1 MAQSKSKL
9 TFLCSECGNDFP
21 KWHGRCPAC
30 GEWGTVKE
38 FTVPT
43 NGKRSRREP
52 RKTVPLQDLLYGDE
66 MERASTDIP
75 EVDRVLGGGLLP
87 GSVILLGGN
96 PGIGK
101 STLALQAVAGLEQ
114 NVLYVSAEESEDQIA
129 LRARRLG
136 IDSDKLTL
144 TGENRW
150 EGIVEQ
156 LSLVKPAYLIID
168 SIQTIYSEGSE
179 SLPGAVGQIRECG
192 QKILEQCKSSK
203 MSTIVIGHVTKDG
216 IIAGPRMLEHMVDTV
231 LYLEGDRRHDFRLL
245 RAVKNRFGS
254 TSEVGVFEMTEKGLI
269 VVENPSELF
278 LAERQTN
285 IAGSAVIP
293 SMEGSRPILVEVQA
307 LTSNANFGTP
317 QRNVTGF
324 DIRRL
329 AMLLAVLEK
338 RLGFPVSTKDVFV
351 NFVGGLRVDEPAAD
365 LAVISAI
372 ASSLNDSPL
381 PSDTVLVGE
390 VGLGGELR
398 GASHIDKRMKEAK
411 QLGFKSIIAPAAS
424 AKKVKVKSKGIKM
437 HGVKSVREAFDFL
450 FSS

>member
-1 MAQSKSKL
+1 M
-9 TFLCSECGNDFP
+9 
-21 KWHGRCPAC
+21 
-30 GEWGTVKE
+30 KE
-38 FTVPT
+38 FTVST

-52 RKTVPLQDLLYGDE
+52 RKTVPLQDVLYGDE
-66 MERASTDIP
+66 LERATTGIP
-75 EVDRVLGGGLLP
+75 EVDRVLGGGILP

-101 STLALQAVAGLEQ
+101 STLALQAVAGLKQ
-114 NVLYVSAEESEDQIA
+114 NVLYVSAEESEGQIA
-129 LRARRLG
+129 LRARRLA

-150 EGIVEQ
+150 EGIEEQ
-156 LSLVKPAYLIID
+156 LSVVKPAYLIID
-168 SIQTIYSEGSE
+168 SIQTIYSDGND

-192 QKILEQCKSSK
+192 QKILERCKSSK
-203 MSTIVIGHVTKDG
+203 LSAVVIGHVTKDG

-231 LYLEGDRRHDFRLL
+231 LYLEGDGRHDYRLL

-254 TSEVGVFEMTEKGLI
+254 TSEVGVFEMTEKGL
-269 VVENPSELF
+269 VEVANPSELF
-278 LAERQTN
+278 LAERN
-285 IAGSAVIP
+285 ADVAGSAVVP

-351 NFVGGLRVDEPAAD
+351 NFVGGLRIDEPAAD

-381 PSDTVLVGE
+381 PADTVLVGE

-398 GASHIDKRMKEAK
+398 GASNLERRMEEAK
-411 QLGFKSIIAPAAS
+411 QLGFKSIIAPVTS
-424 AKKVKVKSKGIKM
+424 VKKLKGKSKGIKLQ
-437 HGVKSVREAFDFL
+437 GVKSVREAFDL
-450 FSS
+450 LL

>member
-1 MAQSKSKL
+1 
-9 TFLCSECGNDFP
+9 
-21 KWHGRCPAC
+21 
-30 GEWGTVKE
+30 VKE
-38 FTVPT
+38 FTVST
-43 NGKRSRREP
+43 NGKRSQREP
-52 RKTVPLQDLLYGDE
+52 RKTVPLQDVLYGDE
-66 MERASTDIP
+66 LERATTGIP
-75 EVDRVLGGGLLP
+75 EVDRVLGGGILP

-101 STLALQAVAGLEQ
+101 STLALQAVAGLKQ

-129 LRARRLG
+129 LRARRLA

-150 EGIVEQ
+150 EGIEEQ
-156 LSLVKPAYLIID
+156 LSVVKPAYLIID
-168 SIQTIYSEGSE
+168 SIQTIYSDGND

-192 QKILEQCKSSK
+192 QKILERCKSSK
-203 MSTIVIGHVTKDG
+203 LSAVVIGHVTKDG

-231 LYLEGDRRHDFRLL
+231 LYLEGDGRHDYRLL

-254 TSEVGVFEMTEKGLI
+254 TSEVGVFEMTEKGL
-269 VVENPSELF
+269 VEVANPSELF
-278 LAERQTN
+278 LAERN
-285 IAGSAVIP
+285 ADVAGSAVVP

-351 NFVGGLRVDEPAAD
+351 NFVGGLRIDEPAAD

-381 PSDTVLVGE
+381 PADTVLVGE

-398 GASHIDKRMKEAK
+398 GASHLERRMEEAK
-411 QLGFKSIIAPAAS
+411 QLGFKSIIAPVTS
-424 AKKVKVKSKGIKM
+424 VKKLKGKSKGIKLQ
-437 HGVKSVREAFDFL
+437 GVKSVREAFDL
-450 FSS
+450 LL

>member
-1 MAQSKSKL
+1 M
-9 TFLCSECGNDFP
+9 
-21 KWHGRCPAC
+21 
-30 GEWGTVKE
+30 KE
-38 FTVPT
+38 FTVST

-52 RKTVPLQDLLYGDE
+52 RKTVPLQDVLYGDE
-66 MERASTDIP
+66 LERATTGIP
-75 EVDRVLGGGLLP
+75 EVDRVLGGGILP

-101 STLALQAVAGLEQ
+101 STLALQAVAGLKQ

-129 LRARRLG
+129 LRARRLA

-144 TGENRW
+144 TGENCW
-150 EGIVEQ
+150 EGIEEQ
-156 LSLVKPAYLIID
+156 LSVVKPAYLIID
-168 SIQTIYSEGSE
+168 SIQTIYSDGND

-192 QKILEQCKSSK
+192 QKILERCKSSK
-203 MSTIVIGHVTKDG
+203 LSAVVIGHVTKDG

-231 LYLEGDRRHDFRLL
+231 LYLEGDSRHDYRLL

-254 TSEVGVFEMTEKGLI
+254 TSEVGVFEMTEKGL
-269 VVENPSELF
+269 VEVANPSELF
-278 LAERQTN
+278 LAERN
-285 IAGSAVIP
+285 ADVAGSAVVP

-351 NFVGGLRVDEPAAD
+351 NFVGGLRIDEPAAD

-381 PSDTVLVGE
+381 PADTVLVGE

-398 GASHIDKRMKEAK
+398 GASNLERRMEEAK
-411 QLGFKSIIAPAAS
+411 QLGFKSIIAPVTS
-424 AKKVKVKSKGIKM
+424 VKKLKGKSKGIKLQ
-437 HGVKSVREAFDFL
+437 GVKSVREAFDL
-450 FSS
+450 LL

>member
-1 MAQSKSKL
+1 MAQSKSKI
-9 TFLCSECGNDFP
+9 TFLCSDCGNDFP
-21 KWHGRCPAC
+21 KWHGKCPSC

-38 FTVPT
+38 FTVST
-43 NGKRSRREP
+43 NGKRSQREP
-52 RKTVPLQDLLYGDE
+52 RKTVPLQDVLYGDE
-66 MERASTDIP
+66 LERATTGIP
-75 EVDRVLGGGLLP
+75 EVDRVLGGGILP

-101 STLALQAVAGLEQ
+101 STLALQAVAGLKQ

-129 LRARRLG
+129 LRARRLA

-150 EGIVEQ
+150 EGIEEQ
-156 LSLVKPAYLIID
+156 LSVVKPAYLIID
-168 SIQTIYSEGSE
+168 SIQTIYSDGND

-192 QKILEQCKSSK
+192 QKILERCKSSK
-203 MSTIVIGHVTKDG
+203 LSAVVIGHVTKDG

-231 LYLEGDRRHDFRLL
+231 LYLEGDGRHDYRLL

-254 TSEVGVFEMTEKGLI
+254 TSEVGVFEMTEKGL
-269 VVENPSELF
+269 VEVANPSELF
-278 LAERQTN
+278 LAERN
-285 IAGSAVIP
+285 ADVAGSAVVP

-351 NFVGGLRVDEPAAD
+351 NFVGGLRIDEPAAD

-381 PSDTVLVGE
+381 PADTVLVGE

-398 GASHIDKRMKEAK
+398 GASHLERRMEEAK
-411 QLGFKSIIAPAAS
+411 QLGFKSIIAPVTS
-424 AKKVKVKSKGIKM
+424 VKKLKGKSKGIKLQ
-437 HGVKSVREAFDFL
+437 GVKSVREAFDL
-450 FSS
+450 LL

>member
-1 MAQSKSKL
+1 M
-9 TFLCSECGNDFP
+9 
-21 KWHGRCPAC
+21 
-30 GEWGTVKE
+30 KE
-38 FTVPT
+38 FTVST

-52 RKTVPLQDLLYGDE
+52 RKTVPLQDVLYGDE
-66 MERASTDIP
+66 LERATTGIP
-75 EVDRVLGGGLLP
+75 EVDRVLGGGILP

-101 STLALQAVAGLEQ
+101 STLALQAVAGLKQ

-129 LRARRLG
+129 LRARRLA

-144 TGENRW
+144 TGENCW
-150 EGIVEQ
+150 EGIEEQ
-156 LSLVKPAYLIID
+156 LSVVKPAYLIID
-168 SIQTIYSEGSE
+168 SIQTIYSDGND

-192 QKILEQCKSSK
+192 QKILERCKSSK
-203 MSTIVIGHVTKDG
+203 LSAVVIGHVTKDG

-231 LYLEGDRRHDFRLL
+231 LYLEGDGRHDYRLL

-254 TSEVGVFEMTEKGLI
+254 TSEVGVFEMTEKGL
-269 VVENPSELF
+269 VEVANPSELF
-278 LAERQTN
+278 LAERN
-285 IAGSAVIP
+285 ADVAGSAVVP

-351 NFVGGLRVDEPAAD
+351 NFVGGLRIDEPAAD

-381 PSDTVLVGE
+381 PADTVLVGE

-398 GASHIDKRMKEAK
+398 GASNLERRMEEAK
-411 QLGFKSIIAPAAS
+411 QLGFKSIIAPVTS
-424 AKKVKVKSKGIKM
+424 VKKLKGKSKGIKLQ
-437 HGVKSVREAFDFL
+437 GVKSVREAFDLL
-450 FSS
+450 F

>member
-1 MAQSKSKL
+1 M
-9 TFLCSECGNDFP
+9 
-21 KWHGRCPAC
+21 
-30 GEWGTVKE
+30 KE
-38 FTVPT
+38 FTVST

-52 RKTVPLQDLLYGDE
+52 RKTVPLQDVLYGDE
-66 MERASTDIP
+66 LERATTGIP
-75 EVDRVLGGGLLP
+75 EVDRVLGGGILP

-101 STLALQAVAGLEQ
+101 STLALQAVAGLKQ

-129 LRARRLG
+129 LRARRLA

-144 TGENRW
+144 TGENCW
-150 EGIVEQ
+150 EGIEEQ
-156 LSLVKPAYLIID
+156 LSVVKPAYLIID
-168 SIQTIYSEGSE
+168 SIQTIYSDGND

-192 QKILEQCKSSK
+192 QKILERCKSSK
-203 MSTIVIGHVTKDG
+203 LSAVVIGHVTKDG

-231 LYLEGDRRHDFRLL
+231 LYLEGDGRHDYRLL

-254 TSEVGVFEMTEKGLI
+254 TSEVGVFEMTEKGL
-269 VVENPSELF
+269 VEVANPSELF
-278 LAERQTN
+278 LAERN
-285 IAGSAVIP
+285 ADVAGSAVVP

-338 RLGFPVSTKDVFV
+338 RLCFPVSTKDVFV
-351 NFVGGLRVDEPAAD
+351 NFVGGLRIDEPAAD

-381 PSDTVLVGE
+381 PADTVLVGE

-398 GASHIDKRMKEAK
+398 GASNLERRMEEAK
-411 QLGFKSIIAPAAS
+411 QLGFKSIIAPVTS
-424 AKKVKVKSKGIKM
+424 VKKLKGKSKGIKLQ
-437 HGVKSVREAFDFL
+437 GVKSVREAFDL
-450 FSS
+450 LL

>member
-1 MAQSKSKL
+1 MAQSKSKI
-9 TFLCSECGNDFP
+9 TFLCSDCGNDFP
-21 KWHGRCPAC
+21 KWHGKCPSC

-38 FTVPT
+38 FTVST

-52 RKTVPLQDLLYGDE
+52 RKTVPLQDVLYGDE
-66 MERASTDIP
+66 LERATTGIP
-75 EVDRVLGGGLLP
+75 EVDRVLGGGILP

-101 STLALQAVAGLEQ
+101 STLALQAVAGLKQ

-129 LRARRLG
+129 LRARRLA

-150 EGIVEQ
+150 EGIEEQ
-156 LSLVKPAYLIID
+156 LSVVKPAYLIID
-168 SIQTIYSEGSE
+168 SIQTIYSDGND

-192 QKILEQCKSSK
+192 QKILERCKSSK
-203 MSTIVIGHVTKDG
+203 LSAVVIGHVTKDG

-231 LYLEGDRRHDFRLL
+231 LYLEGDGRHDYRLL

-254 TSEVGVFEMTEKGLI
+254 TSEVGVFEMTEKGL
-269 VVENPSELF
+269 VEVANPSELF
-278 LAERQTN
+278 LAERN
-285 IAGSAVIP
+285 ADVAGSAVVP

-351 NFVGGLRVDEPAAD
+351 NFVGGLRIDEPAAD

-381 PSDTVLVGE
+381 PADTVLVGE

-398 GASHIDKRMKEAK
+398 GASHLERRMEEAK
-411 QLGFKSIIAPAAS
+411 QLGFKSIIAPVTS
-424 AKKVKVKSKGIKM
+424 VKKLKGKSKGIKLQ
-437 HGVKSVREAFDFL
+437 GVKSVREAFDL
-450 FSS
+450 LL

>member
-1 MAQSKSKL
+1 M
-9 TFLCSECGNDFP
+9 
-21 KWHGRCPAC
+21 
-30 GEWGTVKE
+30 KE
-38 FTVPT
+38 FTVST
-43 NGKRSRREP
+43 NGKRSQREP
-52 RKTVPLQDLLYGDE
+52 RKTVPLQDVLYGDE
-66 MERASTDIP
+66 LERATTGIP
-75 EVDRVLGGGLLP
+75 EVDRVLGGGILP

-101 STLALQAVAGLEQ
+101 STLALQAVAGLKQ

-129 LRARRLG
+129 LRARRLA

-150 EGIVEQ
+150 EGIEEQ
-156 LSLVKPAYLIID
+156 LSVVKPAYLIID
-168 SIQTIYSEGSE
+168 SIQTIYSDGND

-192 QKILEQCKSSK
+192 QKILERCKSSK
-203 MSTIVIGHVTKDG
+203 LSAVVIGHVTKDG

-231 LYLEGDRRHDFRLL
+231 LYLEGDGRHEYRLL

-254 TSEVGVFEMTEKGLI
+254 TSEVGVFEMTEKGL
-269 VVENPSELF
+269 VEVANPSELF
-278 LAERQTN
+278 LAERN
-285 IAGSAVIP
+285 ADVAGSAVVP

-351 NFVGGLRVDEPAAD
+351 NFVGGLRIDEPAAD

-381 PSDTVLVGE
+381 PADTVLVGE

-398 GASHIDKRMKEAK
+398 GASHLERRMEEAK
-411 QLGFKSIIAPAAS
+411 QLGFKSIIAPVTS
-424 AKKVKVKSKGIKM
+424 VKKLKGKSKGIKLQ
-437 HGVKSVREAFDFL
+437 GVKSVREAFDL
-450 FSS
+450 LL

>member
-1 MAQSKSKL
+1 MAQSKSKI
-9 TFLCSECGNDFP
+9 TFLCSDCGNDFP
-21 KWHGRCPAC
+21 KWHGKCPSC

-38 FTVPT
+38 FTVST

-52 RKTVPLQDLLYGDE
+52 RKTVPLQDVLYGDE
-66 MERASTDIP
+66 LERATTGIP
-75 EVDRVLGGGLLP
+75 EVDRVLGGGILP

-101 STLALQAVAGLEQ
+101 STLALQAVAGLKQ
-114 NVLYVSAEESEDQIA
+114 NVLYVSAEESEGQIA
-129 LRARRLG
+129 LRARRLA

-144 TGENRW
+144 TGENCW
-150 EGIVEQ
+150 EGIEEQ
-156 LSLVKPAYLIID
+156 LSVVKPAYLIID
-168 SIQTIYSEGSE
+168 SIQTIYSDGND

-192 QKILEQCKSSK
+192 QKILERCKSSK
-203 MSTIVIGHVTKDG
+203 LSAVVIGHVTKDG

-231 LYLEGDRRHDFRLL
+231 LYLEGDGRHDYRLL

-254 TSEVGVFEMTEKGLI
+254 TSEVGVFEMTEKGL
-269 VVENPSELF
+269 VEVANPSELF
-278 LAERQTN
+278 LAERN
-285 IAGSAVIP
+285 ADVAGSAVVP

-351 NFVGGLRVDEPAAD
+351 NFVGGLRIDEPAAD

-381 PSDTVLVGE
+381 PADTVLVGE

-398 GASHIDKRMKEAK
+398 GASNLERRMEEAK
-411 QLGFKSIIAPAAS
+411 QLGFKSIIAPVTS
-424 AKKVKVKSKGIKM
+424 VKKLKGKSKGIKLQ
-437 HGVKSVREAFDFL
+437 GVKSVREAFDL
-450 FSS
+450 LL

>member
-1 MAQSKSKL
+1 M
-9 TFLCSECGNDFP
+9 
-21 KWHGRCPAC
+21 
-30 GEWGTVKE
+30 KE
-38 FTVPT
+38 FTVST

-52 RKTVPLQDLLYGDE
+52 RKTVPLQDVLYGDE
-66 MERASTDIP
+66 LERATTGIP
-75 EVDRVLGGGLLP
+75 EVDRVLGGGILP

-101 STLALQAVAGLEQ
+101 STLALQAVAGLKQ

-129 LRARRLG
+129 LRARRLA

-144 TGENRW
+144 TGENCW
-150 EGIVEQ
+150 EGIEEQ
-156 LSLVKPAYLIID
+156 LSVVKPAYLIID
-168 SIQTIYSEGSE
+168 SIQTIYSDGND

-192 QKILEQCKSSK
+192 QKILERCKSSK
-203 MSTIVIGHVTKDG
+203 LSAIVIGHVTKDG

-231 LYLEGDRRHDFRLL
+231 LYLEGDGRHDYRLL

-254 TSEVGVFEMTEKGLI
+254 TSEVGVFEMTEKGL
-269 VVENPSELF
+269 VEVENPSELF
-278 LAERQTN
+278 LAERN
-285 IAGSAVIP
+285 ADVAGSAVVP

-351 NFVGGLRVDEPAAD
+351 NFVGGLRIDEPAAD

-381 PSDTVLVGE
+381 PADTVLVGE

-398 GASHIDKRMKEAK
+398 GASHLERRMEEAK
-411 QLGFKSIIAPAAS
+411 QLGFKSIIAPVTS
-424 AKKVKVKSKGIKM
+424 VKKLKGKSKGIKLQ
-437 HGVKSVREAFDFL
+437 GVKSVREAFDL
-450 FSS
+450 LL

>member
-1 MAQSKSKL
+1 
-9 TFLCSECGNDFP
+9 
-21 KWHGRCPAC
+21 
-30 GEWGTVKE
+30 VKE
-38 FTVPT
+38 FTVST

-52 RKTVPLQDLLYGDE
+52 RKTVPLQDVLYGDE
-66 MERASTDIP
+66 LERATTGIP
-75 EVDRVLGGGLLP
+75 EVDRVLGGGILP

-101 STLALQAVAGLEQ
+101 STLALQAVAGLKQ

-129 LRARRLG
+129 LRARRLA

-144 TGENRW
+144 TGENCW
-150 EGIVEQ
+150 EGIEEQ
-156 LSLVKPAYLIID
+156 LSVVKPAYLIID
-168 SIQTIYSEGSE
+168 SIQTIYSDGND

-192 QKILEQCKSSK
+192 QKILERCKSSK
-203 MSTIVIGHVTKDG
+203 LSAVVIGHVTKDG

-231 LYLEGDRRHDFRLL
+231 LYLEGDGRHDYRLL

-254 TSEVGVFEMTEKGLI
+254 TSEVGVFEMTEKGL
-269 VVENPSELF
+269 VEVANPSELF
-278 LAERQTN
+278 LAERN
-285 IAGSAVIP
+285 ADVAGSAVVP

-351 NFVGGLRVDEPAAD
+351 NFVGGLRIDEPAAD

-381 PSDTVLVGE
+381 PADTVLVGE

-398 GASHIDKRMKEAK
+398 GASNLERRMEEAK
-411 QLGFKSIIAPAAS
+411 QLGFKSIIAPVTS
-424 AKKVKVKSKGIKM
+424 VKKLKGKSKGIKLQ
-437 HGVKSVREAFDFL
+437 GVKSVREAFDL
-450 FSS
+450 LL

>member
-1 MAQSKSKL
+1 M
-9 TFLCSECGNDFP
+9 
-21 KWHGRCPAC
+21 
-30 GEWGTVKE
+30 KE
-38 FTVPT
+38 FTVST
-43 NGKRSRREP
+43 NGKRYRREP
-52 RKTVPLQDLLYGDE
+52 RKTVPLQDVLYGDE
-66 MERASTDIP
+66 LERATTGIP
-75 EVDRVLGGGLLP
+75 EVDRVLGGGILP

-101 STLALQAVAGLEQ
+101 STLALQAVAGLKQ

-129 LRARRLG
+129 LRARRLA

-144 TGENRW
+144 TGENCW
-150 EGIVEQ
+150 EGIEEQ
-156 LSLVKPAYLIID
+156 LSVVKPAYLIID
-168 SIQTIYSEGSE
+168 SIQTIYSDGND

-192 QKILEQCKSSK
+192 QKILERCKSSK
-203 MSTIVIGHVTKDG
+203 LSAVVIGHVTKDG

-231 LYLEGDRRHDFRLL
+231 LYLEGDGRHDYRLL

-254 TSEVGVFEMTEKGLI
+254 TSEVGVFEMTEKGL
-269 VVENPSELF
+269 VEVANPSELF
-278 LAERQTN
+278 LAERN
-285 IAGSAVIP
+285 ADVAGSAVVP

-351 NFVGGLRVDEPAAD
+351 NFVGGLRIDEPAAD

-381 PSDTVLVGE
+381 PADTVLVGE

-398 GASHIDKRMKEAK
+398 GASNLERRMEEAK
-411 QLGFKSIIAPAAS
+411 QLGFKSIIAPVTS
-424 AKKVKVKSKGIKM
+424 VKKLKGKSKGIKLQ
-437 HGVKSVREAFDFL
+437 GVKSVREAFDL
-450 FSS
+450 LL

>member
-1 MAQSKSKL
+1 
-9 TFLCSECGNDFP
+9 
-21 KWHGRCPAC
+21 
-30 GEWGTVKE
+30 VKE
-38 FTVPT
+38 FTVST

-52 RKTVPLQDLLYGDE
+52 RKTVPLQDVLYGDE
-66 MERASTDIP
+66 LERATTGIP
-75 EVDRVLGGGLLP
+75 EVDRVLGGGILP

-101 STLALQAVAGLEQ
+101 STLALQAVAGLKQ

-129 LRARRLG
+129 LRARRLA

-144 TGENRW
+144 TGENCW
-150 EGIVEQ
+150 EGIEEQ
-156 LSLVKPAYLIID
+156 LSVVKPAYLIID
-168 SIQTIYSEGSE
+168 SIQTIYSDGND

-192 QKILEQCKSSK
+192 QKILERCKSSK
-203 MSTIVIGHVTKDG
+203 LSAVVIGHVTKDG

-231 LYLEGDRRHDFRLL
+231 LYLEGDGRHDYRLL

-254 TSEVGVFEMTEKGLI
+254 TSEVGVFEMTEKGL
-269 VVENPSELF
+269 VEVANPSELF
-278 LAERQTN
+278 LAERN
-285 IAGSAVIP
+285 ADVAGSAVVP

-351 NFVGGLRVDEPAAD
+351 NFVGGLRIDEPAAD

-381 PSDTVLVGE
+381 PADTVLVGE

-398 GASHIDKRMKEAK
+398 GASNLERRMEEAK
-411 QLGFKSIIAPAAS
+411 QLGFKSIIAPVTS
-424 AKKVKVKSKGIKM
+424 VKKLKGKSKGIKLQ
-437 HGVKSVREAFDFL
+437 GVKSVREAFDIL
-450 FSS
+450 L

>member
-1 MAQSKSKL
+1 MAQSKSKI
-9 TFLCSECGNDFP
+9 TFLCSDCGNDFP
-21 KWHGRCPAC
+21 KWHGKCPSC

-38 FTVPT
+38 FTVST
-43 NGKRSRREP
+43 NGNRSQREP
-52 RKTVPLQDLLYGDE
+52 RKTVPLQDVLYGDE
-66 MERASTDIP
+66 LERATTGIP
-75 EVDRVLGGGLLP
+75 EVDRVLGGGILP

-101 STLALQAVAGLEQ
+101 STLALQAVAGLKQ

-129 LRARRLG
+129 LRARRLV

-144 TGENRW
+144 TGENCW
-150 EGIVEQ
+150 EGIEEQ
-156 LSLVKPAYLIID
+156 LSVVKPAYLIID
-168 SIQTIYSEGSE
+168 SIQTIYSDGND

-192 QKILEQCKSSK
+192 QKILERCKSSK
-203 MSTIVIGHVTKDG
+203 LSAVVIGHVTKDG

-231 LYLEGDRRHDFRLL
+231 LYLEGDGRHDYRLL

-254 TSEVGVFEMTEKGLI
+254 TSEVGVFEMTEKGL
-269 VVENPSELF
+269 VEVANPSELF
-278 LAERQTN
+278 LAERN
-285 IAGSAVIP
+285 ADVAGSAVVP

-351 NFVGGLRVDEPAAD
+351 NFVGGLRIDEPAAD

-381 PSDTVLVGE
+381 PADTVLVGE

-398 GASHIDKRMKEAK
+398 GTSNLERRMEEAK
-411 QLGFKSIIAPAAS
+411 QFGFKSIIAPVTS
-424 AKKVKVKSKGIKM
+424 VKKLKGKSKGIKLQ
-437 HGVKSVREAFDFL
+437 GVKSVREAFDL
-450 FSS
+450 LL

>member
-1 MAQSKSKL
+1 M
-9 TFLCSECGNDFP
+9 
-21 KWHGRCPAC
+21 
-30 GEWGTVKE
+30 KE
-38 FTVPT
+38 FTVST

-52 RKTVPLQDLLYGDE
+52 RKTVPLQDVLYGDE
-66 MERASTDIP
+66 LERATTGIP
-75 EVDRVLGGGLLP
+75 EVDRVLGGGILP

-101 STLALQAVAGLEQ
+101 STLALQAVAGLKQ

-129 LRARRLG
+129 LRARRLA

-144 TGENRW
+144 TGENCW
-150 EGIVEQ
+150 EGIEEQ
-156 LSLVKPAYLIID
+156 LSVVKPAYLIID
-168 SIQTIYSEGSE
+168 SIQTIYSDGND

-192 QKILEQCKSSK
+192 QKILERCKSSK
-203 MSTIVIGHVTKDG
+203 LSAVMIGHVTKDG

-231 LYLEGDRRHDFRLL
+231 LYLEGDGRHDYRLL

-254 TSEVGVFEMTEKGLI
+254 TSEVGVFEMTEKGL
-269 VVENPSELF
+269 VEVANPSELF
-278 LAERQTN
+278 LAERN
-285 IAGSAVIP
+285 ADVAGSAVVP

-351 NFVGGLRVDEPAAD
+351 NFVGGLRIDEPAAD

-381 PSDTVLVGE
+381 PADTVLVGE

-398 GASHIDKRMKEAK
+398 GASNLERRMEEAK
-411 QLGFKSIIAPAAS
+411 QLGFKSIIAPVTS
-424 AKKVKVKSKGIKM
+424 VKKLKGKSKGIKLQ
-437 HGVKSVREAFDFL
+437 GVKSVREAFDLL
-450 FSS
+450 F

>member
-1 MAQSKSKL
+1 M
-9 TFLCSECGNDFP
+9 
-21 KWHGRCPAC
+21 
-30 GEWGTVKE
+30 KE
-38 FTVPT
+38 FTVST

-52 RKTVPLQDLLYGDE
+52 RKTVPLQDVLYGDE
-66 MERASTDIP
+66 LERATTGIP
-75 EVDRVLGGGLLP
+75 EVDRVLGGGMLP

-101 STLALQAVAGLEQ
+101 STLALQAVAGLKQ

-129 LRARRLG
+129 LRARRLA

-144 TGENRW
+144 TGENCW
-150 EGIVEQ
+150 EGIEEQ
-156 LSLVKPAYLIID
+156 LSVVKPAYLIID
-168 SIQTIYSEGSE
+168 SIQTIYSDGND

-192 QKILEQCKSSK
+192 QKILERCKSSK
-203 MSTIVIGHVTKDG
+203 LSAVVIGHVTKDG

-231 LYLEGDRRHDFRLL
+231 LYLEGDGRHDYRLL

-254 TSEVGVFEMTEKGLI
+254 TSEVGVFEMTEKGL
-269 VVENPSELF
+269 VEVANPSELF
-278 LAERQTN
+278 LAERN
-285 IAGSAVIP
+285 ADVAGSAVVP

-351 NFVGGLRVDEPAAD
+351 NFVGGLRIDEPAAD

-381 PSDTVLVGE
+381 PADTVLVGE

-398 GASHIDKRMKEAK
+398 GASNLERRMEEAK
-411 QLGFKSIIAPAAS
+411 QLGFKSIIAPVTS
-424 AKKVKVKSKGIKM
+424 VKKLKGKSKGIKLQ
-437 HGVKSVREAFDFL
+437 GVKSVREAFDL
-450 FSS
+450 LL

>member
-1 MAQSKSKL
+1 M
-9 TFLCSECGNDFP
+9 
-21 KWHGRCPAC
+21 
-30 GEWGTVKE
+30 KE
-38 FTVPT
+38 FTVST

-52 RKTVPLQDLLYGDE
+52 RKTVPLQDVLYGDE
-66 MERASTDIP
+66 LERATTGIP
-75 EVDRVLGGGLLP
+75 EVDRVLGGGILP

-101 STLALQAVAGLEQ
+101 STLALQAVAGLKQ

-129 LRARRLG
+129 LRARRLA

-150 EGIVEQ
+150 EGIEEQ
-156 LSLVKPAYLIID
+156 LSVVKPAYLIID
-168 SIQTIYSEGSE
+168 SIQTIYSDGND

-192 QKILEQCKSSK
+192 QKILERCKSSK
-203 MSTIVIGHVTKDG
+203 LSAVVIGHVTKDG

-231 LYLEGDRRHDFRLL
+231 LYLEGDGRHDYRLL

-254 TSEVGVFEMTEKGLI
+254 TSEVGVFEMTEKGL
-269 VVENPSELF
+269 VEVANPSELF
-278 LAERQTN
+278 LAERN
-285 IAGSAVIP
+285 ADVAGSAVVP

-351 NFVGGLRVDEPAAD
+351 NFVGGLRIDEPAAD

-381 PSDTVLVGE
+381 PADTVLVGE

-398 GASHIDKRMKEAK
+398 GASHLERRMEEAK
-411 QLGFKSIIAPAAS
+411 QLGFKSIIAPVTS
-424 AKKVKVKSKGIKM
+424 VKKLKGKSKGIKLQ
-437 HGVKSVREAFDFL
+437 GVKSVREAFDL
-450 FSS
+450 LL

>member
-1 MAQSKSKL
+1 MAQSKSKI

-21 KWHGRCPAC
+21 KWHGKCPAC
-30 GEWGTVKE
+30 GEWGSVKE
-38 FTVPT
+38 FTVPAK
-43 NGKRSRREP
+43 GKRSHAEP
-52 RKTVPLQDLLYGDE
+52 RQTVQLQDILYGNE
-66 MERASTDIP
+66 MDRVTTGIP

-87 GSVILLGGN
+87 GSVVLLGGN

-129 LRARRLG
+129 LRARRLE
-136 IDSDKLTL
+136 INSDKLTL

-150 EGIVEQ
+150 EGIVDQ
-156 LSLVKPAYLIID
+156 LSVVKPLYVIID
-168 SIQTIYSEGSE
+168 SIQTIYSEASD

-192 QKILEQCKSSK
+192 QKILERCKSSK
-203 MSTIVIGHVTKDG
+203 ISAIVIGHVTKDG

-231 LYLEGDRRHDFRLL
+231 LYLEGDHRHDYRIL
-245 RAVKNRFGS
+245 RAVKNRFGP
-254 TSEVGVFEMTEKGLI
+254 TSEVGVFEMTEKGL
-269 VVENPSELF
+269 VEVENPSEMF
-278 LAERQTN
+278 LAERQADV
-285 IAGSAVIP
+285 AGSAVVP

-381 PSDTVLVGE
+381 PADTVLVGE

-398 GASHIDKRMKEAK
+398 GATHLERRMDESK
-411 QLGFKSIIAPAAS
+411 QLGFKTIIAPATS
-424 AKKVKVKSKGIKM
+424 VKKVKEKSKGMKM
-437 HGVKSVREAFDFL
+437 HGVKSVREAFDLL
-450 FSS
+450 F

>member
-1 MAQSKSKL
+1 MAQSKSKI
-9 TFLCSECGNDFP
+9 TFLCSDCGNDFP
-21 KWHGRCPAC
+21 KWHGKCPSC

-38 FTVPT
+38 FTVST

-52 RKTVPLQDLLYGDE
+52 RKTVPLQDVLYGDE
-66 MERASTDIP
+66 LERATTGIP
-75 EVDRVLGGGLLP
+75 EVDRVLGGGMLP

-101 STLALQAVAGLEQ
+101 STLALQAVAGLKQ

-129 LRARRLG
+129 LRARRLA

-144 TGENRW
+144 TGENCW
-150 EGIVEQ
+150 EGIEEQ
-156 LSLVKPAYLIID
+156 LSVVKPAYLIID
-168 SIQTIYSEGSE
+168 SIQTIYSDGND

-192 QKILEQCKSSK
+192 QKILERCKSSK
-203 MSTIVIGHVTKDG
+203 LSAVMIGHVTKDG

-231 LYLEGDRRHDFRLL
+231 LYLEGDGRHDYRLL

-254 TSEVGVFEMTEKGLI
+254 TSEVGVFEMTEKGL
-269 VVENPSELF
+269 VEVANPSELF
-278 LAERQTN
+278 LAERN
-285 IAGSAVIP
+285 ADVAGSAVVP

-351 NFVGGLRVDEPAAD
+351 NFVGGLRIDEPAAD

-381 PSDTVLVGE
+381 PADTVLVGE

-398 GASHIDKRMKEAK
+398 GASNLERRMEEAK
-411 QLGFKSIIAPAAS
+411 QLGFKSIIAPVTS
-424 AKKVKVKSKGIKM
+424 VKKLKGKSKGIKLQ
-437 HGVKSVREAFDFL
+437 GVKSVREAFDL
-450 FSS
+450 LL

>member
-1 MAQSKSKL
+1 M
-9 TFLCSECGNDFP
+9 
-21 KWHGRCPAC
+21 
-30 GEWGTVKE
+30 KE
-38 FTVPT
+38 FTVST

-52 RKTVPLQDLLYGDE
+52 RKTVPLQDVLYGDE
-66 MERASTDIP
+66 LERATTGIP
-75 EVDRVLGGGLLP
+75 EVDRVLGGGILP

-101 STLALQAVAGLEQ
+101 STLALQAVAGLKQ

-129 LRARRLG
+129 LRARRLA

-144 TGENRW
+144 TGENCW
-150 EGIVEQ
+150 EGIEEQ
-156 LSLVKPAYLIID
+156 LSVVKPAYLIID
-168 SIQTIYSEGSE
+168 SIQTIYSDGND

-192 QKILEQCKSSK
+192 QKILERCKSSK
-203 MSTIVIGHVTKDG
+203 LSAVVIGHVTKDG

-231 LYLEGDRRHDFRLL
+231 LYLEGDGRHDYRLL

-254 TSEVGVFEMTEKGLI
+254 TSEVGVFEMTEKGL
-269 VVENPSELF
+269 VEVANPSELF
-278 LAERQTN
+278 LAERN
-285 IAGSAVIP
+285 ADVAGSAVVP

-351 NFVGGLRVDEPAAD
+351 NFVGGLRIDEPAAD

-381 PSDTVLVGE
+381 PADTVLVGE

-398 GASHIDKRMKEAK
+398 GASHLERRMEEAK
-411 QLGFKSIIAPAAS
+411 QLGFKSIIAPVTS
-424 AKKVKVKSKGIKM
+424 VKKLKGKSKGIKLQ
-437 HGVKSVREAFDFL
+437 GVKSVREAFDL
-450 FSS
+450 LL

>member
-1 MAQSKSKL
+1 MAQSKSKI
-9 TFLCSECGNDFP
+9 TFLCSDCGNDFP
-21 KWHGRCPAC
+21 KWHGKCPSC

-38 FTVPT
+38 FTVST

-52 RKTVPLQDLLYGDE
+52 RKTVPLQDVLYGDE
-66 MERASTDIP
+66 LERATTGIP
-75 EVDRVLGGGLLP
+75 EVDRVLGGGILP

-101 STLALQAVAGLEQ
+101 STLALQAVAGLKQ

-129 LRARRLG
+129 LRARRLA

-144 TGENRW
+144 TGENCW
-150 EGIVEQ
+150 EGIEEQ
-156 LSLVKPAYLIID
+156 LSVVKPAYLIID
-168 SIQTIYSEGSE
+168 SIQTIYSDGND

-192 QKILEQCKSSK
+192 QKILERCKSSK
-203 MSTIVIGHVTKDG
+203 LSAVVIGHVTKDG

-231 LYLEGDRRHDFRLL
+231 LYLEGDGRHDYRLL

-254 TSEVGVFEMTEKGLI
+254 TSEVGVFEMTEKGL
-269 VVENPSELF
+269 VEVENPSELF
-278 LAERQTN
+278 LAERN
-285 IAGSAVIP
+285 ADVAGSAVVP

-351 NFVGGLRVDEPAAD
+351 NFVGGLRIDEPAAD

-381 PSDTVLVGE
+381 PADTVLVGE

-398 GASHIDKRMKEAK
+398 GASNLERRMEEAK
-411 QLGFKSIIAPAAS
+411 QLGFKSIIAPVTS
-424 AKKVKVKSKGIKM
+424 VKKLKGKSKGIKLQ
-437 HGVKSVREAFDFL
+437 GVKSVREAFDL
-450 FSS
+450 LL

>member
-1 MAQSKSKL
+1 MAQSKSKI
-9 TFLCSECGNDFP
+9 TFLCSDCGNDFP
-21 KWHGRCPAC
+21 KWHGKCPSC

-38 FTVPT
+38 FTVST

-52 RKTVPLQDLLYGDE
+52 RKTVPLQDVLYGDE
-66 MERASTDIP
+66 LERATTGIP
-75 EVDRVLGGGLLP
+75 EVDRVLGGGILP

-101 STLALQAVAGLEQ
+101 STLALQAVAGLKQ

-129 LRARRLG
+129 LRARRLA

-144 TGENRW
+144 TGENCW
-150 EGIVEQ
+150 EGIEEQ
-156 LSLVKPAYLIID
+156 LSVVKPAYLIID
-168 SIQTIYSEGSE
+168 SIQTIYSDGND

-192 QKILEQCKSSK
+192 QKILERCKSSK
-203 MSTIVIGHVTKDG
+203 LSAVVIGHVTKDG

-231 LYLEGDRRHDFRLL
+231 LYLEGDGRHDYRLL

-254 TSEVGVFEMTEKGLI
+254 TSEVGVFEMTEKGL
-269 VVENPSELF
+269 VEVANPSELF
-278 LAERQTN
+278 LAERN
-285 IAGSAVIP
+285 ADVAGSAVVP

-351 NFVGGLRVDEPAAD
+351 NFVGGLRIDEPAAD
-365 LAVISAI
+365 LALISAI

-381 PSDTVLVGE
+381 PADTVLVGE

-398 GASHIDKRMKEAK
+398 GASNLEPRMEEAK
-411 QLGFKSIIAPAAS
+411 QLGFKSIIAPVTS
-424 AKKVKVKSKGIKM
+424 VKKLKGKSKGIKLQ
-437 HGVKSVREAFDFL
+437 GVKSVREAFDL
-450 FSS
+450 LL

>member
-1 MAQSKSKL
+1 M
-9 TFLCSECGNDFP
+9 
-21 KWHGRCPAC
+21 
-30 GEWGTVKE
+30 KE
-38 FTVPT
+38 FTVST
-43 NGKRSRREP
+43 NGKRSQREP
-52 RKTVPLQDLLYGDE
+52 RKTVPLQEVLYGDE
-66 MERASTDIP
+66 LERATTGIP
-75 EVDRVLGGGLLP
+75 EVDRVLGGGILP

-101 STLALQAVAGLEQ
+101 STLALQAVAGLKQ

-129 LRARRLG
+129 LRARRLA

-150 EGIVEQ
+150 EGIEEQ
-156 LSLVKPAYLIID
+156 LSVVKPAYLIID
-168 SIQTIYSEGSE
+168 SIQTIYSDGND

-192 QKILEQCKSSK
+192 QKILERCKSSK
-203 MSTIVIGHVTKDG
+203 LSAVVIGHVTKDG

-231 LYLEGDRRHDFRLL
+231 LYLEGDGRHDYRLL

-254 TSEVGVFEMTEKGLI
+254 TSEVGVFEMTEKGL
-269 VVENPSELF
+269 VEVANPSELF
-278 LAERQTN
+278 LAERN
-285 IAGSAVIP
+285 ADVAGSAVVP

-351 NFVGGLRVDEPAAD
+351 NFVGGLRIDEPAAD

-381 PSDTVLVGE
+381 PADTVLVGE

-398 GASHIDKRMKEAK
+398 GASHLERRMEEAK
-411 QLGFKSIIAPAAS
+411 QLGFKSIIAPVTS
-424 AKKVKVKSKGIKM
+424 VKKLKGKSKGIKLQ
-437 HGVKSVREAFDFL
+437 GVKSVREAFDL
-450 FSS
+450 LL

>member
-1 MAQSKSKL
+1 M
-9 TFLCSECGNDFP
+9 
-21 KWHGRCPAC
+21 
-30 GEWGTVKE
+30 KE
-38 FTVPT
+38 FTVST
-43 NGKRSRREP
+43 NGKRSQREP
-52 RKTVPLQDLLYGDE
+52 RKTVPLQDVLYGDE
-66 MERASTDIP
+66 LERATTGIP
-75 EVDRVLGGGLLP
+75 EVDRVLGGGMLP

-101 STLALQAVAGLEQ
+101 STLALQAVAGLKQ

-129 LRARRLG
+129 LRARRLA

-150 EGIVEQ
+150 EGIEEQ
-156 LSLVKPAYLIID
+156 LSVVKPAYLIID
-168 SIQTIYSEGSE
+168 SIQTIYSDGND

-192 QKILEQCKSSK
+192 QKILERCKSSK
-203 MSTIVIGHVTKDG
+203 LSAVVIGHVTKDG

-231 LYLEGDRRHDFRLL
+231 LYLEGDGRHEYRLL

-269 VVENPSELF
+269 EVANPSELF
-278 LAERQTN
+278 LAERN
-285 IAGSAVIP
+285 ADVAGSAVVP

-351 NFVGGLRVDEPAAD
+351 NFVGGLRIDEPAAD

-381 PSDTVLVGE
+381 PADTVLVGE

-398 GASHIDKRMKEAK
+398 GASHLERRMEEAK
-411 QLGFKSIIAPAAS
+411 QLGFKSIIAPVTS
-424 AKKVKVKSKGIKM
+424 VKKLKGKSKGIKLQ
-437 HGVKSVREAFDFL
+437 GVKSVREAFDL
-450 FSS
+450 LL

>member
-1 MAQSKSKL
+1 MAQSKSKI
-9 TFLCSECGNDFP
+9 TFLCSDCGNDFP
-21 KWHGRCPAC
+21 KWHGKCPSC

-38 FTVPT
+38 FTVST
-43 NGKRSRREP
+43 NGKRSQREP
-52 RKTVPLQDLLYGDE
+52 RKTVPLQDVLYGDE
-66 MERASTDIP
+66 LERATTGIP
-75 EVDRVLGGGLLP
+75 EVDRVLGGGILP

-101 STLALQAVAGLEQ
+101 STLALQAVAGLKQ

-129 LRARRLG
+129 LRARRLA

-144 TGENRW
+144 TGENCW
-150 EGIVEQ
+150 EGIEEQ
-156 LSLVKPAYLIID
+156 LSVVKPAYLIID
-168 SIQTIYSEGSE
+168 SIQTIYSDGND

-192 QKILEQCKSSK
+192 QKILERCKSSK
-203 MSTIVIGHVTKDG
+203 LSAVVIGHVTKDG

-231 LYLEGDRRHDFRLL
+231 LYLEGDGRHDYRLL

-254 TSEVGVFEMTEKGLI
+254 TSEVGVFEMTEKGL
-269 VVENPSELF
+269 VEVANPSELF
-278 LAERQTN
+278 LAERN
-285 IAGSAVIP
+285 ADVAGSAVVP

-351 NFVGGLRVDEPAAD
+351 NFVGGLRIDEPAAD

-381 PSDTVLVGE
+381 PADTVLVGE

-398 GASHIDKRMKEAK
+398 GASHLERRMEEAK
-411 QLGFKSIIAPAAS
+411 QLGFKSIIAPVTS
-424 AKKVKVKSKGIKM
+424 VKKLKGKSKGIKLQ
-437 HGVKSVREAFDFL
+437 GVKSVREAFDLL
-450 FSS
+450 F

>member
-1 MAQSKSKL
+1 M
-9 TFLCSECGNDFP
+9 
-21 KWHGRCPAC
+21 
-30 GEWGTVKE
+30 KE
-38 FTVPT
+38 FTVST

-52 RKTVPLQDLLYGDE
+52 RKTVPLQDVLYGDE
-66 MERASTDIP
+66 LERATTGIP
-75 EVDRVLGGGLLP
+75 EVDRVLGGGMLP

-101 STLALQAVAGLEQ
+101 STLALQAVAGLKQ

-129 LRARRLG
+129 LRARRLA

-144 TGENRW
+144 TGENCW
-150 EGIVEQ
+150 EGIEEQ
-156 LSLVKPAYLIID
+156 LSVVKPAYLIID
-168 SIQTIYSEGSE
+168 SIQTIYSDGND

-192 QKILEQCKSSK
+192 QKILERCKSSK
-203 MSTIVIGHVTKDG
+203 LSAVVIGHVTKDG

-231 LYLEGDRRHDFRLL
+231 LYLEGDGRHDYRLL

-254 TSEVGVFEMTEKGLI
+254 TSEVGVFEMTEKGL
-269 VVENPSELF
+269 VEVENPSELF
-278 LAERQTN
+278 LAERN
-285 IAGSAVIP
+285 ADVAGSAVVP

-351 NFVGGLRVDEPAAD
+351 NFVGGLRIDEPAAD

-381 PSDTVLVGE
+381 PADTVLVGE

-398 GASHIDKRMKEAK
+398 GASNLERRMEEAK
-411 QLGFKSIIAPAAS
+411 QLGFKSIIAPVTS
-424 AKKVKVKSKGIKM
+424 VKKLKGKSKGIKLQ
-437 HGVKSVREAFDFL
+437 GVKSVREAFDL
-450 FSS
+450 LL

>member
-1 MAQSKSKL
+1 M
-9 TFLCSECGNDFP
+9 
-21 KWHGRCPAC
+21 
-30 GEWGTVKE
+30 KE
-38 FTVPT
+38 FTVST

-52 RKTVPLQDLLYGDE
+52 RKTVPLQDVLYGDE
-66 MERASTDIP
+66 LERATTGIP
-75 EVDRVLGGGLLP
+75 EVDRVLGGGILP

-101 STLALQAVAGLEQ
+101 STLALQAVAGLKQ

-129 LRARRLG
+129 LRARRLA

-144 TGENRW
+144 TGENCW
-150 EGIVEQ
+150 EGIEEQ
-156 LSLVKPAYLIID
+156 LSVVKPAYLIID
-168 SIQTIYSEGSE
+168 SIQTIYSDGND

-192 QKILEQCKSSK
+192 QKILERCKSS
-203 MSTIVIGHVTKDG
+203 MLSAVVIGHVTKDG

-231 LYLEGDRRHDFRLL
+231 LYLEGDGRHDYRLL

-254 TSEVGVFEMTEKGLI
+254 TSEVGVFEMTDKGL
-269 VVENPSELF
+269 VEVANPSELF
-278 LAERQTN
+278 LAERN
-285 IAGSAVIP
+285 ADVAGSAVVP

-351 NFVGGLRVDEPAAD
+351 NFVGGLRIDEPAAD

-381 PSDTVLVGE
+381 PADTVLVGE

-398 GASHIDKRMKEAK
+398 GASHLERRMEEAK
-411 QLGFKSIIAPAAS
+411 QLGFKSIIAPVTS
-424 AKKVKVKSKGIKM
+424 VKKLKGKSKGIKLQ
-437 HGVKSVREAFDFL
+437 GVKSVREAFDL
-450 FSS
+450 LL

>member
-1 MAQSKSKL
+1 MAQSKSKI
-9 TFLCSECGNDFP
+9 TFLCSDCGNDFP
-21 KWHGRCPAC
+21 KWHGKCPSC

-38 FTVPT
+38 FTVST

-52 RKTVPLQDLLYGDE
+52 RKTVPLQDVLYGDE
-66 MERASTDIP
+66 LERATTGIP
-75 EVDRVLGGGLLP
+75 EVDRVLGGGMLP

-101 STLALQAVAGLEQ
+101 STLALQAVAGLKQ

-129 LRARRLG
+129 LRARRLA

-144 TGENRW
+144 TGENCW
-150 EGIVEQ
+150 EGIEEQ
-156 LSLVKPAYLIID
+156 LSVVKPAYLIID
-168 SIQTIYSEGSE
+168 SIQTIYSDGND

-192 QKILEQCKSSK
+192 QKILERCKSSK
-203 MSTIVIGHVTKDG
+203 LSAVVIGHVTKDG

-231 LYLEGDRRHDFRLL
+231 LYLEGDGRHDYRLL

-254 TSEVGVFEMTEKGLI
+254 TSEVGVFEMTEKGL
-269 VVENPSELF
+269 VEVANPSELF
-278 LAERQTN
+278 LAERN
-285 IAGSAVIP
+285 ADVAGSAVVP

-351 NFVGGLRVDEPAAD
+351 NFVGGLRIDEPAAD

-381 PSDTVLVGE
+381 PADTVLVGE

-398 GASHIDKRMKEAK
+398 GTSNLERRMEEAK
-411 QLGFKSIIAPAAS
+411 QFGFKSIIAPVTS
-424 AKKVKVKSKGIKM
+424 VKKLKGKSKGIKLQ
-437 HGVKSVREAFDFL
+437 GVKSVREAFDL
-450 FSS
+450 LL

>member
-1 MAQSKSKL
+1 M
-9 TFLCSECGNDFP
+9 
-21 KWHGRCPAC
+21 
-30 GEWGTVKE
+30 KE
-38 FTVPT
+38 FTVST
-43 NGKRSRREP
+43 NGKRSQREP
-52 RKTVPLQDLLYGDE
+52 RKTVPLQDVLYGDE
-66 MERASTDIP
+66 LERATTGIP
-75 EVDRVLGGGLLP
+75 EVDRVLGGGILP

-101 STLALQAVAGLEQ
+101 STLALQAVAGLKQ

-129 LRARRLG
+129 LRARRLA

-150 EGIVEQ
+150 EGIEEQ
-156 LSLVKPAYLIID
+156 LSVVKPAYLIID
-168 SIQTIYSEGSE
+168 SIQTIYSDGND

-192 QKILEQCKSSK
+192 QKILERCKSSK
-203 MSTIVIGHVTKDG
+203 LSAVVIGHVTKDG

-231 LYLEGDRRHDFRLL
+231 LYLEGDGRHDYRLL

-254 TSEVGVFEMTEKGLI
+254 TSEVGVFEMTEKGL
-269 VVENPSELF
+269 VEVANPSELF
-278 LAERQTN
+278 LAERN
-285 IAGSAVIP
+285 ADVAGSAVVP

-351 NFVGGLRVDEPAAD
+351 NFVGGLRIDEPAAD

-381 PSDTVLVGE
+381 PADTVLVGE

-398 GASHIDKRMKEAK
+398 GASHLERRMEEAK
-411 QLGFKSIIAPAAS
+411 QLGFKSIIAPVTS
-424 AKKVKVKSKGIKM
+424 VKKLKGKSKGIKLQ
-437 HGVKSVREAFDFL
+437 GVKSVREAFDL
-450 FSS
+450 LL

>member
-1 MAQSKSKL
+1 M
-9 TFLCSECGNDFP
+9 
-21 KWHGRCPAC
+21 
-30 GEWGTVKE
+30 KE
-38 FTVPT
+38 FTVST

-52 RKTVPLQDLLYGDE
+52 RKPVPLQDVLYGDE
-66 MERASTDIP
+66 LERATTGIP
-75 EVDRVLGGGLLP
+75 EVDRVLGGGILP

-101 STLALQAVAGLEQ
+101 STLALQAVAGLKQ

-129 LRARRLG
+129 LRARRLA

-144 TGENRW
+144 TGENCW
-150 EGIVEQ
+150 EGIEEQ
-156 LSLVKPAYLIID
+156 LSVVKPAYLIID
-168 SIQTIYSEGSE
+168 SIQTIYSDGND

-192 QKILEQCKSSK
+192 QKILERCKSSK
-203 MSTIVIGHVTKDG
+203 LSAVVIGHVTKDG

-231 LYLEGDRRHDFRLL
+231 LYLEGDGRHDYRLL

-254 TSEVGVFEMTEKGLI
+254 TSEVGVFEMTEKGL
-269 VVENPSELF
+269 VEVANPSELF
-278 LAERQTN
+278 LAERN
-285 IAGSAVIP
+285 ADVAGSAVVP

-351 NFVGGLRVDEPAAD
+351 NFVGGLRIDEPAAD

-381 PSDTVLVGE
+381 PADTVLVGE

-398 GASHIDKRMKEAK
+398 GASNLERRMEEAK
-411 QLGFKSIIAPAAS
+411 QLGFKSIIAPVTS
-424 AKKVKVKSKGIKM
+424 VKKLKGKSKGIKLQ
-437 HGVKSVREAFDFL
+437 GVKSVREAFDL
-450 FSS
+450 LL

>member
-1 MAQSKSKL
+1 M
-9 TFLCSECGNDFP
+9 
-21 KWHGRCPAC
+21 
-30 GEWGTVKE
+30 KE
-38 FTVPT
+38 FTVST
-43 NGKRSRREP
+43 NGKRSQREP
-52 RKTVPLQDLLYGDE
+52 RKTVPLQEVLYGDE
-66 MERASTDIP
+66 LERATTGIP
-75 EVDRVLGGGLLP
+75 EVDRVLGGGILP

-101 STLALQAVAGLEQ
+101 STLALQAVAGLKQ

-129 LRARRLG
+129 LRARRLA

-150 EGIVEQ
+150 EGIEEQ
-156 LSLVKPAYLIID
+156 LSVVKPAYLIID
-168 SIQTIYSEGSE
+168 SIQTIYSDGND

-192 QKILEQCKSSK
+192 QKILERCKSSK
-203 MSTIVIGHVTKDG
+203 LSAVVIGHVTKDG

-231 LYLEGDRRHDFRLL
+231 LYLEGDARHDYRLL

-254 TSEVGVFEMTEKGLI
+254 TSEVGVFEMTEKGL
-269 VVENPSELF
+269 VEVANPSELF
-278 LAERQTN
+278 LAERN
-285 IAGSAVIP
+285 ADVAGSAVVP

-351 NFVGGLRVDEPAAD
+351 NFVGGLRIDEPAAD

-381 PSDTVLVGE
+381 PADTVLVGE

-398 GASHIDKRMKEAK
+398 GASHLERRMEEAK
-411 QLGFKSIIAPAAS
+411 QLGFKSIIAPVTS
-424 AKKVKVKSKGIKM
+424 VKKLKGKSKGIKLQ
-437 HGVKSVREAFDFL
+437 GVKSVREAFDL
-450 FSS
+450 LL

>member
-1 MAQSKSKL
+1 M
-9 TFLCSECGNDFP
+9 
-21 KWHGRCPAC
+21 
-30 GEWGTVKE
+30 KE
-38 FTVPT
+38 FTVST

-52 RKTVPLQDLLYGDE
+52 RKTVPLQDVLYGDE
-66 MERASTDIP
+66 LERATTGIP
-75 EVDRVLGGGLLP
+75 EVDRVLGGGILP

-101 STLALQAVAGLEQ
+101 STLALQAVAGLKQ

-129 LRARRLG
+129 LRARRLA

-144 TGENRW
+144 TGENCW
-150 EGIVEQ
+150 EGIEEQ
-156 LSLVKPAYLIID
+156 LSVVKPAYLIID
-168 SIQTIYSEGSE
+168 SIQTIYSDGND

-192 QKILEQCKSSK
+192 QKILERCKSSK
-203 MSTIVIGHVTKDG
+203 LSAVVIGHVTKDG

-231 LYLEGDRRHDFRLL
+231 LYLEGDGRHDYRLL

-254 TSEVGVFEMTEKGLI
+254 TSEVGVFEMTEKGL
-269 VVENPSELF
+269 VEVANPSELF
-278 LAERQTN
+278 LAERN
-285 IAGSAVIP
+285 ADVAGSAVVP

-338 RLGFPVSTKDVFV
+338 RLCFPVSTKDVFV
-351 NFVGGLRVDEPAAD
+351 NFVGGLRIDEPAAD

-381 PSDTVLVGE
+381 PADTVLVGE

-398 GASHIDKRMKEAK
+398 GASHLERRMEEAK
-411 QLGFKSIIAPAAS
+411 QLGFKSIIAPVTS
-424 AKKVKVKSKGIKM
+424 VKKLKGKSKGIKLQ
-437 HGVKSVREAFDFL
+437 GVKSVREAFDLL
-450 FSS
+450 F